1 MPRNELEIIL
11 RLKDEATRGLEQAK
25 RALQKLEGELD
36 RAGVK
41 ARSFS
46 RALRDA
52 EPASQR
58 FAMGLGAAAA
68 TLTAFGV
75 KALSVRGQFE
85 QMEIGFATM
94 LGSAEKAK
102 RFLED
107 LYDFAAKTPFEIEG
121 LQSQVQLLLALGF
134 RAEEVIPTLRAVGDA
149 VAALGGNAGLLNRI
163 VLALGQMRAKGKVS
177 AEEMRQLAEAGIPA
191 WELLAKK
198 IGVDIPTAMKMAENG
213 AIDAA
218 TGMQAIIE
226 GMNQRFRG
234 MMEKQSTTILGIW
247 SNIQDNMTRT
257 LNAIGKALDET
268 FNVREGMLAFLE
280 WLDKVRAWAE
290 DDGIRRAFEDYQT
303 LLIDIAGAITG
314 MLIPAIV
321 SLGRAIFG
329 LIARLGPWAA
339 LGWGIVTA
347 LEALNIISVKVGKS
361 TTRLAED
368 IERAQKAFSRAKDA
382 KEFTDALKKASDLLG
397 PEYRRQWDLYI
408 AKVEKGADKLTDFK
422 KAAQEAAQELRNL
435 ALAQAQAEVAQAE
448 ALVKAKLDQVIRG
461 LPKDLQEGFRKAALS
476 GTLDQFYQE
485 QAARLRQTVGKAAG
499 SEELLRSLQDAVRI
513 GRALLATKGKEH
525 ADEYAKNF
533 IKRLPP
539 EMQKGFLEA
548 LRQGSQA
555 FEAWARKT
563 QDAVA
568 RSLAGAEGPRPLA
581 TTLNALGNAYA
592 SALPL
597 VEKLTEAEKR
607 LKALQDA
614 LEESS
619 KKAAQAS
626 EDEANKDKKKAEA
639 KQDLAKAIEAEQQAL
654 EYLDAAYRAGIITA
668 KQYRDQLDDIIN
680 TTYMLIQTH
689 KTNKQNLPALVDLW
703 EQAKKALAK
712 LDETA
717 GSTTQTLDALSE
729 TLPPGARRWEQW
741 ADSLVN
747 ATQKL
752 ADLKREADLEVFRK
766 IEQGLREQSRIE
778 RGMRRADLIERMF
791 SVDENRIN
799 AAIAKVENAWRTRLA
814 RARWQGMTTAIMDSA
829 SRALARVFDLTAPGF
844 ADYGAAI
851 GNQLGKNAVES
862 FRRWKNKITQSLED
876 LAKKA
881 GQLTPDEQSRRKA
894 AQDIQ
899 DYAKG
904 LEAAKDRIQS
914 IRELIGD
921 TKPWETQI
929 QELEKLR
936 KKYPQLAEQI
946 DELIAKLRELQKQGD
961 DTASKILAAYNSIS
975 RSTDALN
982 QAIKDFD
989 AGKTGEGIRSL
1000 GDSIAEVGQML
1011 ADTFNVIPVAGD
1023 VIAASIKSFAG
1034 LMALAADKITEI
1046 FDTGAERVNQ
1056 RFRDAAKNFT
1066 LLSSKAFEAAR
1077 EKYEADYLFGLIR
1090 VTKERVNE
1098 AMFQTIQT
1106 IAQALDSGVT
1116 SALRS
1121 AMRKFLEGAQDWYDS
1136 LREGIREAIENA
1148 VIEAMIQGAV
1158 FKGVIGDLL
1167 DQLTENIAKGAWDAA
1182 RENIRQIAQA
1192 MPEVAK
1198 IMERGLGEWKRAL
1211 DRYFP
1216 RSGQDTSGN
1225 QTASITYQLPTAPI
1239 MAAPNWVNEMG
1250 RHVDRFGGAVTQ
1262 FADAVARGLKI
1273 QIADQNGRPLTEL
1286 AWDVRGVS
1294 A

>member
-592 SALPL
+592 SVLPL
-597 VEKLTEAEKR
+597 VEKLAEAEKR

-626 EDEANKDKKKAEA
+626 EDQANKDKKKAEQ

-668 KQYRDQLDDIIN
+668 KQYRDQLDDIVN

-689 KTNKQNLPALVDLW
+689 KTNRQNLPALVDLW
-703 EQAKKALAK
+703 EQAKKALEK

-778 RGMRRADLIERMF
+778 RGMRQADLIERMF

-844 ADYGAAI
+844 ADYGDAI

-862 FRRWKNKITQSLED
+862 FRRWKNKIAQSLED

-881 GQLTPDEQSRRKA
+881 GRLTPDEQSRRKA

-914 IRELIGD
+914 IRELIGN

-929 QELEKLR
+929 RELEKLR
-936 KKYPQLAEQI
+936 KKYPQLADQI
-946 DELIAKLRELQKQGD
+946 DELIAKLRELQKEGEQQGD
-961 DTASKILAAYNSIS
+961 WVTTFTTKARQGFSAARNVFDSFSSKTIGQGIS
-975 RSTDALN
+975 QFA
-982 QAIKDFD
+982 
-989 AGKTGEGIRSL
+989 EGIGSIIDMFLPGVGEVVSL
-1000 GDSIAEVGQML
+1000 V
-1011 ADTFNVIPVAGD
+1011 GD
-1023 VIAASIKSFAG
+1023 VIGALWDGISGMFDSGAAKV
-1034 LMALAADKITEI
+1034 TE
-1046 FDTGAERVNQ
+1046 
-1056 RFRDAAKNFT
+1056 RFRQAAKGMT
-1066 LLSSKAFEAAR
+1066 LISAKVFEAAR
-1077 EKYEADYLFGLIR
+1077 EQYEEQYLFGLIR
-1090 VTKERVNE
+1090 TTKERVNE